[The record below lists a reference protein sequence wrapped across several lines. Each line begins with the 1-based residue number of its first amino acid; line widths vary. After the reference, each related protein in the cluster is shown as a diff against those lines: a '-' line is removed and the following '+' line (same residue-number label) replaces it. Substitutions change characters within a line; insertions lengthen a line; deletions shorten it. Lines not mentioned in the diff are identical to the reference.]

1 VGKQNQ
7 EISFLDVRDI
17 SMAHEDRLVLS
28 GISFQQRRA
37 QKIAIAGE
45 TGSGKS
51 SLLKIIAGLLQPA
64 SGQILFEGKPV
75 QGPDERLVPG
85 HPDIHYLSQHFE
97 LQKFLRVEQ
106 ILTYANI
113 LPDADAK
120 KLFEICHISHLMS
133 RRSDE
138 LSGGEKQRV
147 AIAKILISSPKLL
160 LLDEPYSNLDMVHKK
175 ILRSVIRNIAGKL
188 KISCVLISHDPD
200 DTLTW
205 ADRVMVMK
213 DGQVV
218 QSGSPE
224 KIYHHPQSEYVAAL
238 FGNYNLLPVHLVKD
252 LFGKVEI
259 AGSGEWVVV
268 RPEQILLGNRGRSAA
283 HGVIKRQSF
292 AGSHYEIKISTSSA
306 DLLAACPATDF
317 SRGDDVYVSLNTDV
331 LWSLSR

>member
-1 VGKQNQ
+1 MGKQDQ
-7 EISFLDVRDI
+7 EMSFLEVRDI
-17 SMAHEDRLVLS
+17 SMAHDNRVVLS
-28 GISFQQRRA
+28 GISFLQRAA

-64 SGQILFEGKPV
+64 SGQVIFEDKLV

-113 LPDADAK
+113 LPEPDAR
-120 KLFEICHISHLMS
+120 KLFDICHISHLMS

-175 ILRSVIRNIAGKL
+175 TLRSVIRNISG
-188 KISCVLISHDPD
+188 ISCILISHDPD

-205 ADRVMVMK
+205 ADRVLVMRS
-213 DGQVV
+213 GEIV

-224 KIYHHPQSEYVAAL
+224 KIYHQPQSEYVAAL
-238 FGNYNLLPVHLVKD
+238 FGNYNLLPVSVARE

-259 AGSGEWVVV
+259 SGAGEWVMI
-268 RPEQILLGNRGRSAA
+268 RPEQIVLVNRGRSAA
-283 HGVIKRQSF
+283 RGVVKRKSF
-292 AGSHYEIKISTSSA
+292 GGGYYEVKVSTSSA
-306 DLLAACPATDF
+306 ELLLVTSSADI
-317 SRGDDVYVSLNTDV
+317 SRGDDVFLSLNTDV
-331 LWSLSR
+331 LWSLNR